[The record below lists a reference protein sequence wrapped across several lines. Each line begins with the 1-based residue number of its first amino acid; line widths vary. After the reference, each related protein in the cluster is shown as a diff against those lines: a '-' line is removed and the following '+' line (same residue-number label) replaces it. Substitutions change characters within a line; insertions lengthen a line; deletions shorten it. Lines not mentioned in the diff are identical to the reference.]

1 MKDYQKLVGQSIK
14 RIESEYDINDT
25 ILFALGLGFGSDPM
39 NKQELAFVYEQNLM
53 TLPTMS
59 LVIGYPGFWM
69 REPEYGFQWQ
79 KVLHAEEALTIHEPL
94 PVKGRLVGETFIDEV
109 VDRGAEKGVFIYS
122 RKELIDADSGKKYA
136 TVVSN
141 TLARGDGGFGGPS
154 EPRPK
159 PAPLPSREPDHVC
172 DLASLPQQALIY
184 RLSGDMNPLHA
195 DPDVATGAGFS
206 QPILHGRCTMG
217 IAQRAILKTCCGYDA
232 TQIKSMQLRF
242 SAPFLPGET
251 LRTEIWRD
259 GQAIQFRSI
268 ALERDTVVLNNGSVT
283 LGA

>member
-1 MKDYQKLVGQSIK
+1 MTDHLALVGE
-14 RIESEYDINDT
+14 RINRTEATYDIKDT
-25 ILFALGLGFGSDPM
+25 ILFALGLGFGSDPTD
-39 NKQELAFVYEQNLM
+39 KKELQFVYEDGLK

-69 REPEYGFQWQ
+69 RDPKYGFDWQ
-79 KVLHAEEALTIHEPL
+79 KVLHAEEELIIHEPL
-94 PVKGRLVGETFIDEV
+94 PVAGTLVGETVIDEIA
-109 VDRGAEKGVFIYS
+109 DRGPDKGVFVYT
-122 RKELIDADSGKKYA
+122 RKELTDAETGKQYA

-141 TLARGDGGFGGPS
+141 TLARGDGGFGGPN

-159 PAPLPSREPDHVC
+159 PPALPSRDPDYIC
-172 DLASLPQQALIY
+172 DLACIPQLALIY

-195 DPDVATGAGFS
+195 DPDVARSAGFD

-217 IAQRAILKTCCGYDA
+217 IAQRAILKTCCDYES
-232 TQIKSMQLRF
+232 QRVKSMRLRF

-259 GQAIQFRSI
+259 DEKIFFRSSSV
-268 ALERDTVVLNNGSVT
+268 ERNLVVLNNGLVT
-283 LGA
+283 LS

>member
-1 MKDYQKLVGQSIK
+1 MKDHQQLVGQSIK
-14 RIESEYDINDT
+14 RIESSYDIKDT

-39 NKQELAFVYEQNLM
+39 DKQELAFVYEQDLR

-79 KVLHAEEALTIHEPL
+79 KVLHAEEELIIHEPL
-94 PVKGRLVGETFIDEV
+94 PVEGQLVGETFVDEV
-109 VDRGAEKGVFIYS
+109 VDRGAEKGVFVYT
-122 RKELIDADSGKKYA
+122 RKELTDAVSGKQYA

-154 EPRPK
+154 KPRPK
-159 PAPLPSREPDHVC
+159 PADIPDRAPDHVC
-172 DLASLPQQALIY
+172 DIATLPQQALIY

-195 DPDVATGAGFS
+195 DPDVATSVGFS

-217 IAQRAILKTCCGYDA
+217 VAQRAILKTCCDYDA
-232 TQIKSMQLRF
+232 ARVKSMQLRF
-242 SAPFLPGET
+242 SAPFMPGET
-251 LRTEIWRD
+251 LRTEMWVD
-259 GQAIQFRSI
+259 GDTIQFRSS
-268 ALERDTVVLNNGSVT
+268 ALERDVVVLNNGTVR
-283 LGA
+283 LGN

>member
-1 MKDYQKLVGQSIK
+1 MKDHQQLVGQCIK
-14 RIESEYDINDT
+14 RVESAYDIKDT

-39 NKQELAFVYEQNLM
+39 DKKELAFVYEQNLV

-69 REPEYGFQWQ
+69 REEQYGFQWQ
-79 KVLHAEEALTIHEPL
+79 KVLHAEEELIIHEPL
-94 PVKGRLVGETFIDEV
+94 PVAAKLVGETFVDEV
-109 VDRGAEKGVFIYS
+109 VDRGADKGVFVYT
-122 RKELIDADSGKKYA
+122 RKELTDADSGKQYA

-159 PAPLPSREPDHVC
+159 PAPMPTEEPDHVC
-172 DLASLPQQALIY
+172 DLTTLPQQALIY

-195 DPDVATGAGFS
+195 DPDIATSVGFEK
-206 QPILHGRCTMG
+206 PILHGRCTMG
-217 IAQRAILKTCCGYDA
+217 IAQRAILKTCCDYDA
-232 TQIKSMQLRF
+232 SRIKSMQLRF

-251 LRTEIWRD
+251 LRTEIWQRD
-259 GQAIQFRSI
+259 ERIHFRSF
-268 ALERDTVVLNNGSVT
+268 ALERDTLVLNNGSVT
-283 LGA
+283 LNN

>member
-1 MKDYQKLVGQSIK
+1 MKDHQALVGQSIK
-14 RIESEYDINDT
+14 RIESEYDIKDT

-39 NKQELAFVYEQNLM
+39 DKQELDFVYEQNLL

-79 KVLHAEEALTIHEPL
+79 KVLHAEEELIIHEPL
-94 PVKGRLVGETFIDEV
+94 PVAGRLIGETFIDEV
-109 VDRGAEKGVFIYS
+109 VDRGADKGVFVYS
-122 RKELIDADSGKKYA
+122 RKELTDADSGKQYA

-159 PAPLPSREPDHVC
+159 PAPLPTREPDHVC
-172 DLASLPQQALIY
+172 DLPTLPQQALIY

-217 IAQRAILKTCCGYDA
+217 VAQRAILRTCCSYDP
-232 TQIKSMQLRF
+232 TRIKSMQLRF

-251 LRTEIWRD
+251 LRTEMWQD
-259 GQAIQFRSI
+259 GQNIQFRSI
-268 ALERDTVVLNNGSVT
+268 ALERDTVVLNNGLVALSD
-283 LGA
+283 

>member
-1 MKDYQKLVGQSIK
+1 MKDHQQLVGQSIK
-14 RIESEYDINDT
+14 RIESSYDIKDT

-39 NKQELAFVYEQNLM
+39 DKQELAFVYEQDLR

-79 KVLHAEEALTIHEPL
+79 KVLHAEEELIIHEPL
-94 PVKGRLVGETFIDEV
+94 PVEGQLVGETFVDEV
-109 VDRGAEKGVFIYS
+109 VDRGEEKGVFVYT
-122 RKELIDADSGKKYA
+122 RKELTDAVSGKQYA

-154 EPRPK
+154 EPRPR
-159 PAPLPSREPDHVC
+159 PADIPDRAPDYVC
-172 DLASLPQQALIY
+172 DIATLPQQALIY

-195 DPDVATGAGFS
+195 DPGVATSVGFS

-217 IAQRAILKTCCGYDA
+217 VAQRAILKTCCDYDA
-232 TQIKSMQLRF
+232 ARVKSMQLRF

-251 LRTEIWRD
+251 LRTEMWVD
-259 GQAIQFRSI
+259 GESIQFRSS
-268 ALERDTVVLNNGSVT
+268 AVERDVVVLNNGTVR
-283 LGA
+283 LGN